1 MFDRTALLRYEAG
14 CSKLG
19 ARVVEPPD
27 DQCWEVTQFAVN
39 DPDRARKARL
49 RRGAWH

>member
-39 DPDRARKARL
+39 DPDRARKARF
-49 RRGAWH
+49 RRGA